1 MIADSVVPAGPA
13 PQAATRGE
21 LPGFNATGPTG
32 SGGTP
37 VFAGVLLAGVL
48 PVRVL
53 PAGVLVVA
61 VLLAGAAEVLV
72 PAVAV

>member
-1 MIADSVVPAGPA
+1 VIADSVVPAGPA
-13 PQAATRGE
+13 PQAATLGE

-32 SGGTP
+32 NGDTP
-37 VFAGVLLAGVL
+37 VVAGALLAG
-48 PVRVL
+48 VL

-61 VLLAGAAEVLV
+61 VLLAGAAEELV